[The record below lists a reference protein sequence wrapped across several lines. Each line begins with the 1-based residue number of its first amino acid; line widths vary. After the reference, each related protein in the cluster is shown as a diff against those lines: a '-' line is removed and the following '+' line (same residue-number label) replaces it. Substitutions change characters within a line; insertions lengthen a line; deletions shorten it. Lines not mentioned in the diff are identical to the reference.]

1 MGLFD
6 ITLHEAWRKYKNVE
20 KWREFIAQSTE
31 ATTRNFPKSFKN
43 NKKGVRLFK
52 KFLVVRQHSS
62 QILAFSQSFSKCFSK
77 FFLKIKAIYKSIIT
91 LDFRVFPRI
100 AYNCLW
106 GATLYNVICCSEK
119 YVFYNSTW
127 HSWNKMCEAMWIIA
141 NLQNLGQQLY

>member
-1 MGLFD
+1 MWKNDENL
-6 ITLHEAWRKYKNVE
+6 LHNLQKQP
-20 KWREFIAQSTE
+20 RET
-31 ATTRNFPKSFKN
+31 FPKSFKN

-100 AYNCLW
+100 AYNCL
-106 GATLYNVICCSEK
+106 
-119 YVFYNSTW
+119 
-127 HSWNKMCEAMWIIA
+127 
-141 NLQNLGQQLY
+141 